1 LIEIAKAKVKLD
13 EALTKKNK
21 TFHLGIEE
29 KYTRLVTNVKNMYN
43 AKQEYLKAKKENV
56 LSKADIKVIK
66 SKYKDLKIEF
76 VEAKKNYKASTLA

>member
-1 LIEIAKAKVKLD
+1 ME

-29 KYTRLVTNVKNMYN
+29 KYAKLVANVKNMYN
-43 AKQEYLKAKKENV
+43 AKQEYLKAKKDNV
-56 LSKADIKVIK
+56 LSKADIKEIK

-76 VEAKKNYKASTLA
+76 IQAKKKYNKASTIA